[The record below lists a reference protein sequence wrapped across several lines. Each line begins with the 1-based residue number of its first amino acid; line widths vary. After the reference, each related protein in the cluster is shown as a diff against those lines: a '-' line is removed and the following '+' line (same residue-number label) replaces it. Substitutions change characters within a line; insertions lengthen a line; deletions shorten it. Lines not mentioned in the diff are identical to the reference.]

1 MIKVTFPDGAVRD
14 YAPGTTGTTVVE
26 SISPSLAKK
35 TVAMKWNGVLA
46 DLADGLEG
54 DGRIE
59 FVLRDSADGLGLI
72 RHDAAH
78 VLAEAV
84 QELWPDTQ
92 VTIGPVIENGFY
104 YDFKRD
110 TPFSEEDF
118 PVIEKKMA
126 EIVDPRPWAVGAVR
140 DVLERYPHI
149 GAVLPALGYSE
160 AECAALARSI
170 GNAAVDAVIAGTP
183 IDLSRVLGHD
193 IPVVRARYDF
203 VPLGTP
209 SLEDWL
215 AAFPGN
221 PDAAP

>member
-1 MIKVTFPDGAVRD
+1 MATGAGH
-14 YAPGTTGTTVVE
+14 AAA
-26 SISPSLAKK
+26 LA
-35 TVAMKWNGVLA
+35 AGV
-46 DLADGLEG
+46 
-54 DGRIE
+54 
-59 FVLRDSADGLGLI
+59 
-72 RHDAAH
+72 
-78 VLAEAV
+78 
-84 QELWPDTQ
+84 
-92 VTIGPVIENGFY
+92 
-104 YDFKRD
+104 
-110 TPFSEEDF
+110 
-118 PVIEKKMA
+118 A